1 MIMEMISIVL
11 GIILL
16 GTAGYG
22 YGDSGFDLRQ
32 LRFLIDTPSIV
43 IILVFTVPVLFRGGV
58 WKDFKRACML
68 LRKDYRC
75 HLSELRRSLDVVEM
89 LQKQVVFAGVVCVLM
104 SLISILRRLSDLASL
119 GPNMAVAILTML
131 YAMIFEMLLLP
142 LQLEAKRRIIGYMEV
157 DTDMESGAALAG
169 SESKKDIAEKEQVSA
184 AEERRT

>member
-1 MIMEMISIVL
+1 MIMELISIVL

-32 LRFLIDTPSIV
+32 LRFLIDMPSLV
-43 IILVFTVPVLFRGGV
+43 IILVFTLPVMFRGGV

-68 LRKDYRC
+68 LRKDYGC

-157 DTDMESGAALAG
+157 DTDMESGAVFAG
-169 SESKKDIAEKEQVSA
+169 SEGEKDIAQKEQA
-184 AEERRT
+184 GDTEERRI